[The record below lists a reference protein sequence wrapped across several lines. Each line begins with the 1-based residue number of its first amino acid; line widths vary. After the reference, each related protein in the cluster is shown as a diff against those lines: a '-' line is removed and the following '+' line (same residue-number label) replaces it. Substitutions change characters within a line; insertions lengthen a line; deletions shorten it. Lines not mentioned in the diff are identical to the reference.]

1 MKHTAL
7 IQTTERA
14 SGAHIAAPFL
24 LSAVRKTAAACCD
37 EVTVLPEDAPY
48 PEEEGDILLLLD
60 ANMPLV
66 TQSDLRA
73 LLDAVEDGASA
84 AAAPGGMP
92 RCIRRTAAG
101 TDVRVVPL
109 PETSL
114 LRVDSP
120 ATLAQALAALRERTN
135 RALMEAG
142 VCLMDPDS
150 TYIDADVTIGQD
162 SVVYPGCTL
171 QGNTRIGEDCLLLPN
186 CRLKDATLGN
196 GVTVESSTLLSCQVQ
211 DGTTVGPNAYLRPG
225 TCVGKGCRVGDFVE
239 LKNSNIGDGTK
250 ISHLTYVGDSD
261 LGKNINLGCGVV
273 FVNYDGKEKHRTTV
287 DDKAFIGCNVNLVS
301 PVHVGR
307 EAYIAAGSTVTED
320 VPGGAL
326 AIARQRQTVRPGWVD
341 KRKEEGKL

>member
-142 VCLMDPDS
+142 VCLIDPAH
-150 TYIDADVTIGQD
+150 TYIDADVTVGAGTVIYPNCTLTGGTVIGE
-162 SVVYPGCTL
+162 GCT
-171 QGNTRIGEDCLLLPN
+171 LLPN
-186 CRLKDATLGN
+186 CRIDASRVGAGTR
-196 GVTVESSTLLSCQVQ
+196 VESSVLLSCEV
-211 DGTTVGPNAYLRPG
+211 GANATVGPFAYIRPQ
-225 TCVGKGCRVGDFVE
+225 TRVGDGCRVGDFVE
-239 LKNSNIGDGTK
+239 LKNATIGEGTK

-261 LGKNINLGCGVV
+261 LGRDINLGCGVV

>member
-37 EVTVLPEDAPY
+37 EVTILPEDAPY

-142 VCLMDPDS
+142 VCLIDPAH
-150 TYIDADVTIGQD
+150 TYIDADVTVGAGTVI
-162 SVVYPGCTL
+162 YPNCTL
-171 QGNTRIGEDCLLLPN
+171 TGGTVIGEGC
-186 CRLKDATLGN
+186 
-196 GVTVESSTLLSCQVQ
+196 TLLSCEV
-211 DGTTVGPNAYLRPG
+211 GANATVGPFAYIRPQ
-225 TCVGKGCRVGDFVE
+225 TRVGDGCRVGDFVE
-239 LKNSNIGDGTK
+239 LKNATIGEGTK

-261 LGKNINLGCGVV
+261 LGRDINLGCGVV